1 MFFRFCIFW
10 HAVGAAATGPA
21 QLHVGGGG
29 AGGGGG
35 RAHRREV
42 LGVAQVEGS
51 RRRRRRVQRR
61 AQLGRALRLC
71 DGAALSAG
79 SGRTA
84 PERPRG
90 TLRRR
95 GRRTRQNLCIT
106 RKRQFRAEDLYDFCH
121 KSTDADR
128 YGRES
133 RVPSIWN
140 YCTTVTDID
149 GYERAIE
156 SFSRVRRPTYKN

>member
-90 TLRRR
+90 PSGAYGAGVVVEHVKIYESLENDNFAPRIFTVSVI
-95 GRRTRQNLCIT
+95 NLLTPIAT
-106 RKRQFRAEDLYDFCH
+106 AASLA
-121 KSTDADR
+121 SPR
-128 YGRES
+128 YG
-133 RVPSIWN
+133 I
-140 YCTTVTDID
+140 I
-149 GYERAIE
+149 
-156 SFSRVRRPTYKN
+156 VRR